1 LHQTKRSMSILDYFQ
16 HFKLTND
23 QKLAIEKINA
33 FLESDQH
40 IFILK
45 GYAGSGKTTLLR
57 GVAEYLEELEKNYQL
72 MAPTGRA
79 AKVINQKTGI
89 IATTVHKGIYS
100 FSDLHE
106 IENKNEDE
114 SVSFKYSYKIW
125 NNRDVHHSILLIDEA
140 SMVSD
145 VYSEG
150 EFFRFGSGRLLSDL
164 IEYSHIQDSNSTGKI
179 IFIGDPAQLP
189 PIGMNFSP
197 ALDENYLATKFNLKI
212 ASAEMKEVKRQDFDN
227 GILVAAS
234 KIRKCLTSGY
244 FNDFDLRENGKDIF
258 NPNYEDFLETYI
270 SQQGSKIIIAY
281 KNKTAADLNRMIRLA
296 KYESDLPVQSGDTII
311 IGGNNYRKGI
321 MNGEFGI
328 VLAAE
333 NLSVSR
339 EIRFYKKGGGSTSVV
354 LIWRMI
360 SLMMPDDN
368 GQSKTVTGYVLE
380 NYLYG
385 ETTLTSAEQ
394 QALYVDFRNRFSK
407 LKPGTEE
414 FKEAIITDPFFNC
427 ILLKYGYA
435 VTCHKAQGG
444 EWDNTFVFWDYSVND
459 NFNFY
464 NSQHNRSGKTNP
476 TFYRWA
482 YTAVTRASK
491 KMYCIN
497 PPCFNSFSGL
507 SFIDVNIQNSF
518 RQLTN
523 QSLVPIEINL
533 DGKYLEAL
541 KNLNLQEISA
551 LLQNHFLK
559 IFYQTNRIYIDI
571 IKWER
576 VGYEIR
582 YYFKREG
589 DTAAIKFWVNGKDEF
604 KTNTFQKLPQF
615 TNSNQF
621 YDEIIMLIDTPLELV
636 IQRNSVE
643 TILKKIEFDIDT
655 EEEKPFLK
663 VLFDSAVNVF
673 QENKIEIEEF
683 EHLFYKERY
692 TLRRKDEK
700 AVVDIEY
707 NKDGFFG
714 RIFPVETKCNSSL
727 LIVDLKSLI
736 CKLQAQEYV
745 I

>member
-1 LHQTKRSMSILDYFQ
+1 MQQTKQTMSIFNHFQ
-16 HFKLTND
+16 HFTLTND
-23 QKLAIEKINA
+23 QKLAIEKINT
-33 FLESDQH
+33 FLESDQR

-57 GVAEYLEELEKNYQL
+57 GVAEYLEELGKNYQL

-79 AKVINQKTGI
+79 AKIINQKTGI
-89 IATTVHKGIYS
+89 TATTVHKGIYS
-100 FSDLHE
+100 FSDLQE
-106 IENKNEDE
+106 IESKNEDE
-114 SVSFKYSYKIW
+114 SVSYKYSYKIW

-164 IEYSHIQDSNSTGKI
+164 IEYSHIQDSTSIGKI

-212 ASAEMKEVKRQDFDN
+212 ASAEMKEVKRQDVDN
-227 GILVAAS
+227 GILLAAS

-244 FNDFDLRENGKDIF
+244 FNDFDLRENRKDIF
-258 NPNYEDFLETYI
+258 NPNYEDFLGIYKA
-270 SQQGSKIIIAY
+270 QQGTKIIIAY
-281 KNKTAADLNRMIRLA
+281 KNKTAADLNKMIRFD
-296 KYESDLPVQSGDTII
+296 KYGSDVPVQSGDTII

-328 VLAAE
+328 AISTDNLA
-333 NLSVSR
+333 VSR
-339 EIRFYKKGGGSTSVV
+339 EIRFFKKGGGTTSVV
-354 LIWRMI
+354 LTWRMI
-360 SLMMPDDN
+360 SLMMPDDSS
-368 GQSKTVTGYVLE
+368 QSKTVTGYALE

-385 ETTLTSAEQ
+385 DATLTSAEQ
-394 QALYVDFRNRFSK
+394 QALYVDFRNRFPK

-414 FKEAIITDPFFNC
+414 FKEAIITDPYFNC

-444 EWDNTFVFWDYSVND
+444 EWDNTFIFWDYGVND
-459 NFNFY
+459 NSNLY
-464 NSQHNRSGKTNP
+464 NSSHNRSGKTNP
-476 TFYRWA
+476 AFYRWS

-523 QSLVPIEINL
+523 QPVNPIEISL

-541 KNLNLQEISA
+541 KNLDLQDISVP
-551 LLQNHFLK
+551 LQNHFLK
-559 IFYQTNRIYIDI
+559 IFYQTTRLYIDI

-589 DTAAIKFWVNGKDEF
+589 DTAAIKFWVNVKDEF
-604 KTNTFQKLPQF
+604 KTNTYQKLPQF

-643 TILKKIEFDIDT
+643 TILKKVEFDIDT

-663 VLFDSAVNVF
+663 VLFDSAVSVF
-673 QENKIEIEEF
+673 QEKQIAIEEF
-683 EHLFYKERY
+683 EHLYYKERY
-692 TLRRKDEK
+692 TLRRRDEK
-700 AVVDIEY
+700 AVIDIEY

-714 RIFPVETKCNSSL
+714 RIYPVESKCNSSL
-727 LIVDLKSLI
+727 LIDELKSLI

-745 I
+745 S